1 MLAGD
6 RGARLPSCFGAWRVD
21 TYPTLQLPINSGL
34 SSGRGCCR
42 APASSSWL
50 SSLSTE
56 ACSASPRASPPSAG
70 RAALYKHTRQAKL
83 GGVSK
88 HPCALP
94 TSSSTI

>member
-1 MLAGD
+1 MLARD

-70 RAALYKHTRQAKL
+70 RAALYKHTASRAGRRQQAPMYL
-83 GGVSK
+83 
-88 HPCALP
+88 ANFP
-94 TSSSTI
+94 TTL